1 MRKFINS
8 FLIIWIYIL
17 ITACPYESSVSL
29 KSPSEKFIPDLI
41 GKWILQ
47 NGKGDYAIIKKL
59 NNYQYQINNNKY
71 DDHETIKYISK
82 DYRAHTSTLDND
94 IFLNISPVDS
104 EKETYFIYKKTII
117 TK

>member
-17 ITACPYESSVSL
+17 ITACPYESAVSL
-29 KSPSEKFIPDLI
+29 KSPSEKLIPDLI

-47 NGKGDYAIIKKL
+47 NGKGDYAIIKEL
-59 NNYQYQINNNKY
+59 NNYQYKINNNKY
-71 DDHETIKYISK
+71 DDHEAMKYISE
-82 DYRAHTSTLDND
+82 DYMAHTSTIDND

-104 EKETYFIYKKTII
+104 EKKTWNICYKKY
-117 TK
+117 